1 MGINRMIDHT
11 LLKAESSQD
20 QIKQLCQEAK
30 DHDFFSVCVQ
40 PTWISLC
47 KEELAGSGVK
57 IATVIGFPLGANTTE
72 TKVFEA
78 KDAIEKGADEIDMVI
93 NIGALKSG
101 QDQLLEDEIRAIKE
115 AIGDHILKVIIET
128 CLLTEDEKIRAC
140 QLTLKAGGDYVKTS
154 TGFSTGGAKLEDVK
168 LMKDQVKD
176 QAKVKA
182 SGGIRDFAT
191 AQKMVEAGAD
201 RLGVSAGIAIVE
213 GEKNAES
220 SGL

>member
-20 QIKQLCQEAK
+20 QIKKLCQEAK
-30 DHDFFSVCVQ
+30 THDFFSVCVQ

-101 QDQLLEDEIRAIKE
+101 QDQLVEDEIRAIKE

-176 QAKVKA
+176 RAKVKA

-191 AQKMVEAGAD
+191 AQKMVEAGAE

>member
-1 MGINRMIDHT
+1 MGMNRMIDHT

-30 DHDFFSVCVQ
+30 DHDFFSVSVQ

-101 QDQLLEDEIRAIKE
+101 QDRLVEDEIRAIKE

>member
-1 MGINRMIDHT
+1 MIDHT
-11 LLKAESSQD
+11 LLKAEASQD
-20 QIKQLCQEAK
+20 QIKKLCQEAK
-30 DHDFFSVCVQ
+30 THDFFSVCVQ

-101 QDQLLEDEIRAIKE
+101 QDQLVEDEIRAIKE

-128 CLLTEDEKIRAC
+128 CLLTEDEKIKAC

>member
-78 KDAIEKGADEIDMVI
+78 KYAIEKGADEIDMVI

-101 QDQLLEDEIRAIKE
+101 QDQLVEDEIRAIKE

>member
-1 MGINRMIDHT
+1 MGMNRMIDHT

-30 DHDFFSVCVQ
+30 AHDFFSVCVQ

-101 QDQLLEDEIRAIKE
+101 QDQLVEDEIRAIKE

-220 SGL
+220 SGF

>member
-1 MGINRMIDHT
+1 MIDHT
-11 LLKAESSQD
+11 LLKAEASQD
-20 QIKQLCQEAK
+20 QIKKLCQEAK
-30 DHDFFSVCVQ
+30 THDFFSVCVQ

-57 IATVIGFPLGANTTE
+57 IATVIGFPLGANTRE

-101 QDQLLEDEIRAIKE
+101 QDQLVEDEIRAIKE

-176 QAKVKA
+176 RAKVKA

-191 AQKMVEAGAD
+191 AKKMLEAGAE

>member
-30 DHDFFSVCVQ
+30 AHDFFSVCVQ

-101 QDQLLEDEIRAIKE
+101 QDQLVEDEIRAIKE

-128 CLLTEDEKIRAC
+128 CLLTEDEKIRTC

>member
-11 LLKAESSQD
+11 LLKAEASQD
-20 QIKQLCQEAK
+20 QIKKLCQEVK
-30 DHDFFSVCVQ
+30 THDFFSVCVQ

-101 QDQLLEDEIRAIKE
+101 QDQLVEDEIRAIKE

-176 QAKVKA
+176 RAKVKA

-191 AQKMVEAGAD
+191 AKKMLEAGAE

>member
-30 DHDFFSVCVQ
+30 AHDFFSVCVQ

-101 QDQLLEDEIRAIKE
+101 QGQLVEDEIRAIKE

>member
-11 LLKAESSQD
+11 LLKAEASQD
-20 QIKQLCQEAK
+20 QIKKLCQEAK
-30 DHDFFSVCVQ
+30 THDFFSVCVQ

-101 QDQLLEDEIRAIKE
+101 QDQLVEDEIRAIKE
-115 AIGDHILKVIIET
+115 VIGDHILKVIIET

-176 QAKVKA
+176 RAKVKA

-191 AQKMVEAGAD
+191 AKKMLEAGAE

>member
-11 LLKAESSQD
+11 LLKAEASQD
-20 QIKQLCQEAK
+20 QIKKLCQEAK
-30 DHDFFSVCVQ
+30 TYDFFSVCVQ

-101 QDQLLEDEIRAIKE
+101 QDQLVEDEIRAIKE

-176 QAKVKA
+176 RAKVKA

-191 AQKMVEAGAD
+191 AKKMLEAGAE

>member
-1 MGINRMIDHT
+1 MIDHT
-11 LLKAESSQD
+11 LLKAEASQD
-20 QIKQLCQEAK
+20 QIKKLCQEAK
-30 DHDFFSVCVQ
+30 THDFFSVCVQ

-47 KEELAGSGVK
+47 KEELAGSWVK

-101 QDQLLEDEIRAIKE
+101 QDQLVEDEIRAIKE

-176 QAKVKA
+176 RAKVKA

-191 AQKMVEAGAD
+191 AKKMLEAGAE

>member
-47 KEELAGSGVK
+47 KEELAESGVK

-101 QDQLLEDEIRAIKE
+101 QDQLVEDEIRAIKE

>member
-30 DHDFFSVCVQ
+30 AHDFFSVCVQ

-101 QDQLLEDEIRAIKE
+101 QDQLVEDEIRAIKE

-140 QLTLKAGGDYVKTS
+140 QLTLKAEGDYVKTS

>member
-1 MGINRMIDHT
+1 MIDHT

-20 QIKQLCQEAK
+20 QIKKLCQEAK
-30 DHDFFSVCVQ
+30 TYDFFSVCVQ

-101 QDQLLEDEIRAIKE
+101 QDQLVEDEIRAIKE

-176 QAKVKA
+176 RAKVKA

-191 AQKMVEAGAD
+191 AKKMLEAGAE

>member
-1 MGINRMIDHT
+1 MIDHT
-11 LLKAESSQD
+11 LLKAEASQD
-20 QIKQLCQEAK
+20 QIKKLCQEAK
-30 DHDFFSVCVQ
+30 THDFFSVCVQ

-101 QDQLLEDEIRAIKE
+101 QDQLVEDEIRAIKE

-176 QAKVKA
+176 RAKVKA

-191 AQKMVEAGAD
+191 AKKMLEAGAE

>member
-101 QDQLLEDEIRAIKE
+101 QDQLVEDEIRAIKE

>member
-1 MGINRMIDHT
+1 MGMNRMIDHT

-30 DHDFFSVCVQ
+30 AHDFFSVCVQ

-101 QDQLLEDEIRAIKE
+101 QDQLVEDEIRAIKE

-128 CLLTEDEKIRAC
+128 CLLTEEEKIRAC

>member
-11 LLKAESSQD
+11 LLKAEASQD
-20 QIKQLCQEAK
+20 QIKKLCQEAK
-30 DHDFFSVCVQ
+30 THDFFSVCVQ

-57 IATVIGFPLGANTTE
+57 IATVIGFPLGANTRE

-101 QDQLLEDEIRAIKE
+101 QDQLVEDEIRAIKE

-176 QAKVKA
+176 RAKVKA

-191 AQKMVEAGAD
+191 AKKMLEAGAE

>member
-101 QDQLLEDEIRAIKE
+101 QDQLVEDEIRSIKE

-140 QLTLKAGGDYVKTS
+140 QLTLKVGGDYVKTS

>member
-11 LLKAESSQD
+11 LLKAEASQD
-20 QIKQLCQEAK
+20 QIKKLCQEAK
-30 DHDFFSVCVQ
+30 THDFFSVCVQ

-101 QDQLLEDEIRAIKE
+101 QDQLVEDGIRAIKE
-115 AIGDHILKVIIET
+115 VIGDHILKVIIET

-176 QAKVKA
+176 RAKVKA
-182 SGGIRDFAT
+182 SGGIRDFDT
-191 AQKMVEAGAD
+191 AKKMLEAGAE

>member
-1 MGINRMIDHT
+1 MIDHT
-11 LLKAESSQD
+11 LLKAEASQD
-20 QIKQLCQEAK
+20 QIKKLCQEAK
-30 DHDFFSVCVQ
+30 THDFFSVCVQ

-101 QDQLLEDEIRAIKE
+101 QDQLVEDEIRAIKE
-115 AIGDHILKVIIET
+115 VIGDHILKVIIET

-176 QAKVKA
+176 RAKVKA

-191 AQKMVEAGAD
+191 AKKMLEAGAE

>member
-1 MGINRMIDHT
+1 MIDHT
-11 LLKAESSQD
+11 LLKAEASQD
-20 QIKQLCQEAK
+20 QIKKLCQEAK
-30 DHDFFSVCVQ
+30 THDFFSVCVQ

-101 QDQLLEDEIRAIKE
+101 QDQLVEDGIRAIKE
-115 AIGDHILKVIIET
+115 VIGDHILKVIIET

-176 QAKVKA
+176 RAKVKA
-182 SGGIRDFAT
+182 SGGIRDFDT
-191 AQKMVEAGAD
+191 AKKMLEAGAE